1 MPAELVALIPADA
14 DGQNADPNDPV
25 FGVYGENWMKFRL
38 RSHPDVAAIHH
49 ADLVAAQAK

>member
-1 MPAELVALIPADA
+1 MTLDAIPVLDIS
-14 DGQNADPNDPV
+14 GYLADPNDPV

-49 ADLVAAQAK
+49 ADLIAAQAK